1 MENDQFYS
9 IGLDLI
15 ESDNDLGLKTVNI
28 PNDMIT
34 MKPEKDDKK
43 TEYTTDGRPKD
54 VFSIIYKPDPKYPNP
69 DTTGNGVATS
79 TESNIPEYF
88 SSYLRSVLESFN
100 MIKSRAKSIL
110 DVAPSDDD
118 RLGVSKIIFKNLA
131 LANRTII
138 AHYDY
143 HNMMPITEMKNPMV
157 MLIIHFFKG
166 IKNINISNPKQL
178 KANALNIEKS
188 KQKYSEDNIHALCGI
203 QHAANQDQQNLISD
217 IWGDKYDQGV
227 LQVEEFAGV
236 IYKFCIN
243 FDIDKIINKL
253 DNDIQKYLTNIKEH
267 DEKYENLAS
276 IVTFIAETAK
286 NIETIVINV
295 ASDYSFINKECV
307 PKKRISI
314 INDGIISLIEKKD
327 PWISSDYHL
336 LKEMIINGGKDFSMT
351 ESIVKMH
358 NSVVKPNDIFFFLGD
373 LSESEYDKGIS
384 KALKEKLLNI
394 CKSLNGK
401 KIMIIGNNDT
411 LPDSF
416 YKECGFLEIYHNP
429 IFTEHHLFSH
439 GPIPTCGILNV
450 HGHIH
455 GTKSYWGM
463 DFYNHFDVY
472 HSLWGGPIKLS
483 YIDKVS
489 TQEAYYK
496 GCKSDFTK
504 PSDPESLKTPGNYIV

>member
-15 ESDNDLGLKTVNI
+15 ESDKQLGLRTVDI

-34 MKPEKDDKK
+34 MRPEKDDKK
-43 TEYTTDGRPKD
+43 TEYTADGRPKD

-79 TESNIPEYF
+79 AESNIPEYF
-88 SSYLRSVLESFN
+88 SSYLRSILESFN
-100 MIKSRAKSIL
+100 MIKSRAKNIL
-110 DVAPSDDD
+110 DVVPSGDK
-118 RLGVSKIIFKNLA
+118 LGVAKIIFKNLA
-131 LANRTII
+131 LANRTIL

-143 HNMMPITEMKNPMV
+143 HNMQPIKDSKNPMIKL
-157 MLIIHFFKG
+157 MLDFFKG
-166 IKNINISNPKQL
+166 INNINVSKPNQL
-178 KANALNIEKS
+178 KANVLIIEKYKS
-188 KQKYSEDNIHALCGI
+188 KYAEDNIHALSGI
-203 QHAANQDQQNLISD
+203 QHATNQDQQNLISD
-217 IWGDKYDQGV
+217 IWGDKYEQCV
-227 LQVEEFAGV
+227 SQIEEFAR
-236 IYKFCIN
+236 IMYKFCIN
-243 FDIDKIINKL
+243 YDLDKIIYKL
-253 DNDIQKYLTNIKEH
+253 DNDIQKFLMNLKDS
-267 DEKYENLAS
+267 DESYEDRAT
-276 IVTFIAETAK
+276 IITFMVDTAK

-314 INDGIISLIEKKD
+314 INDGIISLIEKKN

-336 LKEMIINGGKDFSMT
+336 LKEIITNGGKDLSMT
-351 ESIVKMH
+351 ESIIKMH

-384 KALKEKLLNI
+384 KALKEKLINI

-401 KIMIIGNNDT
+401 KVMMIGNNDT

-472 HSLWGGPIKLS
+472 HGLWGGPIKLS

-496 GCKSDFTK
+496 GCKSDMSK
-504 PSDPESLKTPGNYIV
+504 PSDPESLKTPGNYII

>member
-15 ESDNDLGLKTVNI
+15 ESDKDLGISTVNI

-34 MKPEKDDKK
+34 MKPEKDNKK
-43 TEYTTDGRPKD
+43 TEYTADGRPKD

-79 TESNIPEYF
+79 VESNIPEYF
-88 SSYLRSVLESFN
+88 STYLRSVLESFN
-100 MIKSRAKSIL
+100 MIKSRAKNIL
-110 DVAPSDDD
+110 DVIPSSNN
-118 RLGVSKIIFKNLA
+118 LGVAKIIFKNLA

-143 HNMMPITEMKNPMV
+143 HNMQPIKDSKNPMIKL
-157 MLIIHFFKG
+157 MLDFFKG
-166 IKNINISNPKQL
+166 ISAINVSNPKQL
-178 KANALNIEKS
+178 KANALNIDKYKS
-188 KQKYSEDNIHALCGI
+188 MHSEDKMHALSGI
-203 QHAANQDQQNLISD
+203 DHAGNQDQQNLISD
-217 IWGDKYDQGV
+217 IWGDKYEQCV
-227 LQVEEFAGV
+227 LQIEQFSRI

-243 FDIDKIINKL
+243 YDLEKIINKL
-253 DNDIQKYLTNIKEH
+253 DKEIQKYLMNCEVG
-267 DEKYENLAS
+267 DERYENLAS
-276 IVTFIAETAK
+276 IITFVATTAK
-286 NIETIVINV
+286 NIETIVINI

-314 INDGIISLIEKKD
+314 INSGIVSLIEKKD

-336 LKEMIINGGKDFSMT
+336 LREMIINGGKDFSMT

-358 NSVVKPNDIFFFLGD
+358 NSVVRPNDIFFFLGD
-373 LSESEYDKGIS
+373 LSESEYDSGIS
-384 KALKEKLLNI
+384 EQLKEKLLTV

-401 KIMIIGNNDT
+401 KVMITGNNDT

-416 YKECGFLEIYHNP
+416 YKECGFLEIHRSP

-439 GPIPTCGILNV
+439 GPVPTCGILNV

-496 GCKSDFTK
+496 GCKSDMSK
-504 PSDPESLKTPGNYIV
+504 PSDPESLKTPGNYII

>member
-1 MENDQFYS
+1 MNNDQFYS

-15 ESDNDLGLKTVNI
+15 ESDKDLGLSTVNI

-34 MKPEKDDKK
+34 MKPEKDNKK
-43 TEYTTDGRPKD
+43 TEYTADGRPKD

-79 TESNIPEYF
+79 VESNIPEYF
-88 SSYLRSVLESFN
+88 SAYLRSVLESFN
-100 MIKSRAKSIL
+100 MIKSRAKNIL
-110 DVAPSDDD
+110 DVVPSSNN
-118 RLGVSKIIFKNLA
+118 LGVAKIIFKNLA

-143 HNMMPITEMKNPMV
+143 HNMQPIKDSKNPMIKL
-157 MLIIHFFKG
+157 MLDFFKG
-166 IKNINISNPKQL
+166 IGAINVSNPKQL
-178 KANALNIEKS
+178 KANALNIDKYKS
-188 KQKYSEDNIHALCGI
+188 TYSEDKIHALSGI
-203 QHAANQDQQNLISD
+203 DHAGNQDQQNLISD
-217 IWGDKYDQGV
+217 IWGDKYEQCV
-227 LQVEEFAGV
+227 LQIEEFSRI

-243 FDIDKIINKL
+243 YDLEKIINKL
-253 DNDIQKYLTNIKEH
+253 DKEIQKYLMNYKDG
-267 DEKYENLAS
+267 DERYEDLAS
-276 IVTFIAETAK
+276 IITFVATTAK
-286 NIETIVINV
+286 NIETIVINI

-307 PKKRISI
+307 PKKQISI
-314 INDGIISLIEKKD
+314 ITSGIASLIEKKD

-336 LKEMIINGGKDFSMT
+336 LREMIINGGKDFSMT
-351 ESIVKMH
+351 ESIIKMH
-358 NSVVKPNDIFFFLGD
+358 NSVVKANDIFFFLGD
-373 LSESEYDKGIS
+373 LSESEYDNGIS
-384 KALKEKLLNI
+384 EQLKEKLLNV

-401 KIMIIGNNDT
+401 KVMITGNNDT

-416 YKECGFLEIYHNP
+416 YKECGFLEIYRSP

-439 GPIPTCGILNV
+439 GPVPTCGILNV

-463 DFYNHFDVY
+463 DYYNHFDVY
-472 HSLWGGPIKLS
+472 HGLWGGPIKLS

-496 GCKSDFTK
+496 GCKSKMTK
-504 PSDPESLKTPGNYIV
+504 PSDPESLKTPGNYII